1 MKILTYL
8 ALVVMAAV
16 TLGVS
21 GCCFG
26 EKAPPP
32 PPPPTGKETY
42 SK

>member
-8 ALVVMAAV
+8 ALVAMAAV

-21 GCCFG
+21 SCCFG